1 MRSPKSLSYSASL
14 SKSLKALTALGLIA
28 SLTVFSGCTGSDS
41 STTTGGLQVSSLTA
55 TPGTV
60 DDGSTTVVEGTVTNN
75 GTVTANK
82 LVTFSV
88 SPSTAGSF
96 SPASATSDANGLVAT
111 VFTATSVG
119 SATITASV
127 EGGGA
132 STTPVTIQ
140 SSQSSGSGNISVNVS
155 TSLLL
160 ANGSTNATV
169 TVTVRDALSN
179 PAPDGTVIR
188 LVAGEKFVDVDGN
201 GYWSVGI
208 DSLVFD
214 VNGNGTWDANG
225 SIAATAVVAG
235 GAGAAVITYTSGT
248 TASTVY
254 IHASVD
260 DGAFTGDMEASI
272 QLTPDAAV
280 NSIYLDADS
289 IHLAVKQTG
298 GFETTRLN
306 AWCYDLNG
314 NPVPEG
320 ITVLFVITDG
330 PGGGENIAN
339 LGNGPYSAVTNS
351 QGMVS
356 APISSGT
363 ISGTMRIRAS
373 SDTVLSNTTQMVID
387 AGPPAQLDIGV
398 DTCNI
403 RYWAVVNGEVG
414 ATVVVGDIYDNPVSD
429 STAVYFT
436 TDESIVMAHQ
446 IATQDHKGVAKT
458 TWISAGND
466 VGDDGIV
473 WIIVETNGGTLK
485 DSVFFYNSYF
495 LDSINAIG
503 WPSSLVVDGE
513 DNADFS
519 LLLYD
524 LNNNPVI
531 NGLEIKHNERFLT
544 VSLERSENQ
553 CAGSFATGTV
563 TRSGPLNRDYV
574 MSAGIDDGIGAV
586 DNVTFFLEYGSQT
599 KVCTLF
605 TGSSYSKNSSLD
617 ELVGS
622 LTGGQTAPFGATVKD
637 RFGNPLGS
645 HTLVASA
652 SAGTISTGTQSTNL
666 YGEASGF
673 QFTAPLDTLI
683 KEAVII
689 VTDTDPRGN
698 GMKITKKVVIVH

>member
-1 MRSPKSLSYSASL
+1 MRSPKSLSYSASVT
-14 SKSLKALTALGLIA
+14 KSLRALTAFGIIT
-28 SLTVFSGCTGSDS
+28 SLAVFSGCTGSDT
-41 STTTGGLQVSSLTA
+41 STATGGLQVSSLTA

-82 LVTFSV
+82 LVTFTV

-96 SPASATSDANGLVAT
+96 SPASATSDVNGLVAT

-119 SATITASV
+119 SATISASV

-201 GYWSVGI
+201 GYWSSGI

-214 VNGNGTWDANG
+214 VNGNGSWDANG

-260 DGAFTGDMEASI
+260 DGAFSGDMEASI

-356 APISSGT
+356 APVSSGT
-363 ISGTMRIRAS
+363 ISGTMRVRAS

-387 AGPPAQLDIGV
+387 AGPPAQIEVGI

-403 RYWAVVNGEVG
+403 RYWRLVNMEVG
-414 ATVVVGDIYDNPVSD
+414 AVAVIGDIYNNPVSD

-436 TDESIVMAHQ
+436 TDESFVMAHEV
-446 IATQDHKGVAKT
+446 ATRDHKGVAPT
-458 TWISAGND
+458 TWISAAND
-466 VGDDGIV
+466 PGDNGVV
-473 WIIVETNGGTLK
+473 WIIAETSGGTVK
-485 DSVFFYNSYF
+485 DSVAFINSDL
-495 LDSINAIG
+495 LDSINAVG
-503 WPSSLVVDGE
+503 WPTTLNVDGE

-524 LNNNPVI
+524 INNNPVI
-531 NGLEIKHNERFLT
+531 NFLEIDHNERFLT
-544 VSLERSENQ
+544 INIEKSENQ
-553 CAGSFATGTV
+553 CYGSFASATV
-563 TRSGPLNRDYV
+563 KREGPLNRDYV
-574 MSAGIDDGIGAV
+574 MGGAVDDGIGAI
-586 DNVTFFLEYGSQT
+586 DMVTFFLENGSQS
-599 KVCTLF
+599 KVCTLL
-605 TGSSYSKNSSLD
+605 TGSSYSKNSGLD

-622 LTGGQTAPFGATVKD
+622 LSGGQTAPFGATVKD

-645 HTLVASA
+645 HTLVASS

-666 YGEASGF
+666 YGEAFGF

-683 KEAVII
+683 KETVIT

>member
-1 MRSPKSLSYSASL
+1 MRSTNSFSYSVACARSL
-14 SKSLKALTALGLIA
+14 RALTAVGVLVSF
-28 SLTVFSGCTGSDS
+28 SLFSGCTGSDGG
-41 STTTGGLQVSSLTA
+41 TTTGGLQVSSLTA

-60 DDGSTTVVEGTVTNN
+60 DDGSTTVVEGTVTTN
-75 GTVTANK
+75 GVVTANK
-82 LVTFSV
+82 LVTFTV

-96 SPASATSDANGLVAT
+96 SPASVTSDASGIVAT

-155 TSLLL
+155 SSLLL
-160 ANGSTNATV
+160 ADGATNATV
-169 TVTVRDALSN
+169 TITVRDALSN
-179 PAPDGTVIR
+179 PAPDGTIIR
-188 LVAGEKFVDVDGN
+188 LTAGEKFVDIDGN
-201 GYWSVGI
+201 GYWSSGI

-214 VNGNGTWDANG
+214 VNGNGDWDANG
-225 SIAATAVVAG
+225 TIVATAVVAG
-235 GAGAAVITYTSGT
+235 GAGAAVVTYTSGT

-254 IHASVD
+254 IHASVN

-289 IHLAVKQTG
+289 IHIAVKQTG
-298 GFETTRLN
+298 GFETTRLT

-320 ITVLFVITDG
+320 ITVSFVITDG

-339 LGNGPYSAVTNS
+339 LGYGPYTSVTNS

-363 ISGTMRIRAS
+363 VSGTMRIRAT
-373 SDTVLSNTTQMVID
+373 SDTVLSNTTQIVID
-387 AGPPAQLDIGV
+387 AGPPAQIEVGV

-403 RYWAVVNGEVG
+403 RYWRLVNQEVG
-414 ATVVVGDIYDNPVSD
+414 AVAVVGDIYNNPVTD

-436 TDESIVMAHQ
+436 TDESFVMAHQ
-446 IATQDHKGVAKT
+446 VATRDHKGVAPT
-458 TWISAGND
+458 TWISAAND
-466 VGDDGIV
+466 PGDDGIV
-473 WIIVETNGGTLK
+473 WIIAETSGGTVK
-485 DSVFFYNSYF
+485 DSVAFINSDF
-495 LDSINAIG
+495 LDSINVIG
-503 WPSSLVVDGE
+503 WPSSLYVDGE
-513 DNADFS
+513 DNADFT

-531 NGLEIKHNERFLT
+531 NFLEIDHTERFLT
-544 VSLERSENQ
+544 ISIEKSENQ
-553 CAGSFATGTV
+553 CFGSFSSATV
-563 TRSGPLNRDYV
+563 KREGPLNRDYLLSGAV
-574 MSAGIDDGIGAV
+574 DDGIGAI
-586 DNVTFFLEYGSQT
+586 DNVTFFLENGFQS
-599 KVCTLF
+599 KVCTLL
-605 TGSSYSKNSSLD
+605 TGSSYSKNSSID

-622 LTGGQTAPFGATVKD
+622 LSGGQSAPFGATVKD

-652 SAGTISTGTQSTNL
+652 SAGTITTGTQSTNL
-666 YGEASGF
+666 YGEAFGF

-683 KEAVII
+683 KEAVI
-689 VTDTDPRGN
+689 VVFDTDPRGN
-698 GMKITKKVVIVH
+698 NMRLTKKVVIVN